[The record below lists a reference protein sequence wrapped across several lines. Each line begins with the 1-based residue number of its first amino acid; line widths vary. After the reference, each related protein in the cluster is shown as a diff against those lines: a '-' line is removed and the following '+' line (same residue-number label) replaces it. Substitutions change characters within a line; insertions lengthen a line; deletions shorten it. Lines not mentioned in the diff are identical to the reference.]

1 MQRVSEFIFT
11 YLLKFA
17 PYHADGIEYW
27 RAFRRALQ
35 ILDKL
40 MQFIG
45 VRVASSAGVAYDL
58 RIDFGR
64 PSQSRILLCA
74 FIFTQHLPARL
85 PQSEA

>member
-1 MQRVSEFIFT
+1 MQRVSELIFT

-40 MQFIG
+40 M
-45 VRVASSAGVAYDL
+45 RS
-58 RIDFGR
+58 
-64 PSQSRILLCA
+64 
-74 FIFTQHLPARL
+74 LPAAHPIHWRSRG
-85 PQSEA
+85 Q